1 MIVHPTLTW
10 YRQFHARKGNE
21 YKFFLSFTSPSK
33 SFSTALGRGPWDFRF
48 CGFGSVWIGFSVLVF
63 IVVCGFSDF
72 QHLVSVFVRILMDF
86 RIWYSMWCLFIL
98 FGFRFLFD
106 LSAGNDAPP
115 LISSTRKTFVCP
127 TSIGLIRVLITGMW
141 KFIGLTVLP
150 AVFGF
155 DWIF

>member
-1 MIVHPTLTW
+1 ML
-10 YRQFHARKGNE
+10 ARKSLHDSPSNFDLTSSISRTIRE
-21 YKFFLSFTSPSK
+21 RILIFLSVTSPSK

-48 CGFGSVWIGFSVLVF
+48 CGFGSLWIGFSILVF
-63 IVVCGFSDF
+63 LCCGFSKF

-86 RIWYSMWCLFIL
+86 RIWYSMWCLFII

-127 TSIGLIRVLITGMW
+127 TCIGLIRVLITGM
-141 KFIGLTVLP
+141 
-150 AVFGF
+150 
-155 DWIF
+155 